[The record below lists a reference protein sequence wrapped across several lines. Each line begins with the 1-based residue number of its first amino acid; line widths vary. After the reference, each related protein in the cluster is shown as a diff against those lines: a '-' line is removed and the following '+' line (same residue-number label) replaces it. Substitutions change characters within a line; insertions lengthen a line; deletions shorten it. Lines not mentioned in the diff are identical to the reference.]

1 MLKTMDE
8 QWVIQQLCVC
18 PTDHMERRNGLMS
31 GKKCYMEKWL
41 LFWSLACTGAVIDE
55 LGVGVGTPVGGMGRG
70 PGDSRWH
77 CLL

>member
-31 GKKCYMEKWL
+31 GKKMLYGKVAA
-41 LFWSLACTGAVIDE
+41 F
-55 LGVGVGTPVGGMGRG
+55 LGSGLYGGCNR
-70 PGDSRWH
+70 
-77 CLL
+77 